1 MLNDDQNKQLGTN
14 VTGIASKV
22 YMTGNLAF
30 GSEEVTPANNTDKFI
45 YDAQVDQQAE
55 YYYLTAYDVLM
66 KFDPSAMRPAT
77 YMVDGVEKP
86 VYKMSQK
93 EVAAN
98 LKDVTHISLSDNGY
112 SEWDT
117 TKQLTKSYELTI
129 LYAAKAND
137 TPVLE
142 DGSEGNGWQY
152 DRWARADGAGLDDS
166 QPLWNREEN
175 TRDNGGT
182 ADMDK
187 YSFNEMKMTV
197 GSDGATK
204 EIKGLVYYDTLTEL
218 EKAGHTCVAVLYQIR
233 NCCVRTGRSVEIGHM
248 MEVTKDVSKIGRS
261 YALTM
266 DVRGWTTYRPFY
278 RSATATGSN
287 PGWTRLMD
295 NGTVLTKR
303 SELLYQGLIEGKG
316 EQANAP
322 VSHPLTSAK
331 NSKINWDIGTPTINR
346 ITNNY
351 QKTQYSNGYEVGG
364 SHSGYLSGNTV
375 LLATQNATVEI
386 ETTDVAEGNR
396 RQTDYQLDEGQ
407 RTVTVQVTPRV
418 TMQSNAKANLEVF
431 DGTTQT
437 DLTLDVKLPQDLT
450 LQEGTL
456 TFDYSNS
463 SYNRGD
469 LTWEAKYQYWDG
481 TTWQDFDFK
490 ANYEKD
496 YVKQLTRLHLTTT
509 ITDVKK
515 VLPVLSF
522 KAGIGYPADPDRDIK
537 GENNQDGAW
546 YKNLRIDAEI
556 HTTYEEEN
564 VNASLG
570 RTDYTEIKVLRNS
583 KTVVNKTAASNLVE
597 IGDVLA
603 YDLTYIKEGGAA
615 SDLELC
621 DLLPYNTEKAKT
633 FHGAY
638 GLKSVTVT
646 VQNADGWNTDGITVK
661 YAGTDS
667 VAYNNKDVLDR
678 AVTMEKASS
687 NGTPLTTT
695 TKNTQDNSVTFTPD
709 TMPIHKA
716 TGTSE
721 LGSLYLQLQN
731 LPNATIK
738 VRVELAVTQTKDG
751 VKALLTDSDNITVQQ
766 SNDTYNNIYFAR
778 AGGKSNALLT
788 SPTASI
794 KVRSRSISGLVW
806 MDQNYDGIYTTKLDD
821 TGKKNVGSDKTLA
834 GITVTLVQT
843 EPNTKDENPVY
854 TDDGGNN
861 YYAVTDTLGNKVQ
874 SVTTKNDGRYTFE
887 NLKQGNYRVLF
898 KDSEKGYMMEDGSKP
913 VLPFGKLSVTKR
925 DDIMG
930 DTSNKTAP
938 QYGTED
944 ANTLQAAMSEEI
956 TLGDAVLTG
965 RDDKTNINAGFYYT
979 ELRLAKVWQNIPDAK
994 KAAEAEVNFTL
1005 AATQDGKKLEEAVYT
1020 LTNNTVSDPAK
1031 AAQDASDLTL
1041 FGKFVGTGVDVTG
1054 DPAERT
1060 VRWQTTQGLPLQA
1073 ENANG
1078 PITYIL
1084 KQDTVRADGDTWI
1097 GNVSFVQQQATE
1109 KVSSGAES
1117 DNSVIATRLVAVNT
1131 ARTYEILIHKLSD
1144 VENKEL
1150 EQAEFTATLQPASP
1164 LGGKVEIKSQQTI
1177 QHTGENEETEEIRYR
1192 LTDLT
1197 AGTYTLA
1204 ETKAPLGYAKDPVKY
1219 KLTITDRDEKGNTLP
1234 TITLEDDKGNRLYTA
1249 VMTPDQEKGDY
1260 SVDVTAGDGR
1270 DTSTASAVMTA
1281 GSCLETMPKTE
1292 QEQSNLPIRTQ
1303 ISMKI
1308 TDSYLFSLPFTG
1320 GSGMNRSLLQGVAVM
1335 ALAAAAFAVT
1345 AIHRKKKNHS

>member
-1 MLNDDQNKQLGTN
+1 
-14 VTGIASKV
+14 
-22 YMTGNLAF
+22 
-30 GSEEVTPANNTDKFI
+30 
-45 YDAQVDQQAE
+45 
-55 YYYLTAYDVLM
+55 
-66 KFDPSAMRPAT
+66 
-77 YMVDGVEKP
+77 
-86 VYKMSQK
+86 
-93 EVAAN
+93 
-98 LKDVTHISLSDNGY
+98 
-112 SEWDT
+112 
-117 TKQLTKSYELTI
+117 
-129 LYAAKAND
+129 
-137 TPVLE
+137 
-142 DGSEGNGWQY
+142 
-152 DRWARADGAGLDDS
+152 
-166 QPLWNREEN
+166 
-175 TRDNGGT
+175 
-182 ADMDK
+182 
-187 YSFNEMKMTV
+187 
-197 GSDGATK
+197 
-204 EIKGLVYYDTLTEL
+204 
-218 EKAGHTCVAVLYQIR
+218 
-233 NCCVRTGRSVEIGHM
+233 M

-303 SELLYQGLIEGKG
+303 SELLYQGLIEGKD
-316 EQANAP
+316 EQAKAP
-322 VSHPLTSAK
+322 VSHTLTSAK

-481 TTWQDFDFK
+481 TTWQEFNFET
-490 ANYEKD
+490 NYEKD
-496 YVKQLTRLHLTTT
+496 YVKRPTLLHLTTT
-509 ITDVKK
+509 ITDVKR

-522 KAGIGYPADPDRDIK
+522 KAGIGYPADPGRDITD
-537 GENNQDGAW
+537 ERNQDGAW

-556 HTTYEEEN
+556 HTTYEEED

-603 YDLTYIKEGGAA
+603 YDLTYIKEDGAT

-646 VQNADGWNTDGITVK
+646 VQNADGSAINWDTDGITVK

-667 VAYNNKDVLDR
+667 VAYTNKGVLDR
-678 AVTMEKASS
+678 AATMEKASS
-687 NGTPLTTT
+687 NGTLLTTT
-695 TKNTQDNSVTFTPD
+695 TKNTQDNSVTFTPN

-716 TGTSE
+716 TGKSE
-721 LGSLYLQLQN
+721 LGSLYLQLRG
-731 LPNATIK
+731 LPNAIVK
-738 VRVELAVTQTKDG
+738 VHVELAVTQTKDD
-751 VKALLTDSDNITVQQ
+751 VNALLTDSDDKTVQQ

-778 AGGKSNALLT
+778 AGGEKNALLT

-806 MDQNYDGIYTTKLDD
+806 MDQNYDGIYTPKLDD

-843 EPNTKDENPVY
+843 EPNTQGENPVY
-854 TDDGGNN
+854 TDGDDNSY

-874 SVTTKNDGRYTFE
+874 PVTTKKDGRYTFE

-898 KDSEKGYMMEDGSKP
+898 KDSEKGYMMEDDSKP

-925 DDIMG
+925 DAMG
-930 DTSNKTAP
+930 DTSNKTDP

-944 ANTLQAAMSEEI
+944 ANTLQAAMSREI

-994 KAAEAEVNFTL
+994 KAAEAKVDFTL
-1005 AATQDGKKLEEAVYT
+1005 AATQGKEKLEEAVYT
-1020 LTNNTVSDPAK
+1020 LSNTAVSKPAK
-1031 AAQDASDLTL
+1031 ADENAENLAL
-1041 FGKFVGTGVDVTG
+1041 FGTFVGDKVDVTG
-1054 DPAERT
+1054 DSAERT
-1060 VRWQTTQGLPLQA
+1060 VRWQTMQGLPLQA
-1073 ENANG
+1073 ENAKG
-1078 PITYIL
+1078 PITYTL

-1097 GNVSFVQQQATE
+1097 GNVSFVQRQDTE

-1131 ARTYEILIHKLSD
+1131 ARIYEILIHKRSD

-1164 LGGKVEIKSQQTI
+1164 LEKLLGGKVEIKSKQTI
-1177 QHTGENEETEEIRYR
+1177 QRTGENEETEEIRYR

-1219 KLTITDRDEKGNTLP
+1219 KLTITDRNENCNTLP
-1234 TITLEDDKGNRLYTA
+1234 TITLEDDKGNLLYTA
-1249 VMTPDQEKGDY
+1249 KMTPDQEKGDY
-1260 SVDVTAGDGR
+1260 SVDVTVGDGR

-1281 GSCLETMPKTE
+1281 GSCLETTE
-1292 QEQSNLPIRTQ
+1292 QEQANLPIRTQ

>member
-1 MLNDDQNKQLGTN
+1 
-14 VTGIASKV
+14 
-22 YMTGNLAF
+22 
-30 GSEEVTPANNTDKFI
+30 
-45 YDAQVDQQAE
+45 
-55 YYYLTAYDVLM
+55 
-66 KFDPSAMRPAT
+66 
-77 YMVDGVEKP
+77 
-86 VYKMSQK
+86 
-93 EVAAN
+93 
-98 LKDVTHISLSDNGY
+98 
-112 SEWDT
+112 
-117 TKQLTKSYELTI
+117 
-129 LYAAKAND
+129 
-137 TPVLE
+137 
-142 DGSEGNGWQY
+142 
-152 DRWARADGAGLDDS
+152 
-166 QPLWNREEN
+166 
-175 TRDNGGT
+175 
-182 ADMDK
+182 
-187 YSFNEMKMTV
+187 
-197 GSDGATK
+197 
-204 EIKGLVYYDTLTEL
+204 
-218 EKAGHTCVAVLYQIR
+218 
-233 NCCVRTGRSVEIGHM
+233 M

-303 SELLYQGLIEGKG
+303 SELLYQGLIEGKD
-316 EQANAP
+316 EQAKAP
-322 VSHPLTSAK
+322 VSHTLTSAK

-481 TTWQDFDFK
+481 TTWQEFNFET
-490 ANYEKD
+490 NYEKD
-496 YVKQLTRLHLTTT
+496 YVKRPTLLHLTTT
-509 ITDVKK
+509 ITDVKR

-522 KAGIGYPADPDRDIK
+522 KAGIGYPADPGRDITD
-537 GENNQDGAW
+537 ERNQDGAW

-556 HTTYEEEN
+556 HTTYEEED

-603 YDLTYIKEGGAA
+603 YDLTYIKEDGAT

-646 VQNADGWNTDGITVK
+646 VQNADGSAINWDTDGITVK

-667 VAYNNKDVLDR
+667 VAYTNKGVLDR
-678 AVTMEKASS
+678 AATMEKASS
-687 NGTPLTTT
+687 NGTLLTTT
-695 TKNTQDNSVTFTPD
+695 TKNTQDNSVTFTPN

-716 TGTSE
+716 TGKSE
-721 LGSLYLQLQN
+721 LGSLYLQLRG
-731 LPNATIK
+731 LPNAIVK
-738 VRVELAVTQTKDG
+738 VHVELAVTQTKDD
-751 VKALLTDSDNITVQQ
+751 VNALLTDSDDKTVQQ

-778 AGGKSNALLT
+778 AGGEKNALLT

-843 EPNTKDENPVY
+843 EPNTQGENPVY
-854 TDDGGNN
+854 TDGDDNSY

-874 SVTTKNDGRYTFE
+874 PVTTKKDGRYTFE

-898 KDSEKGYMMEDGSKP
+898 KDSEKGYMMEDDSKP

-925 DDIMG
+925 DAMG
-930 DTSNKTAP
+930 DTSNKTDP

-944 ANTLQAAMSEEI
+944 ANTLQAAMSREI

-994 KAAEAEVNFTL
+994 KAAEAKVDFTL
-1005 AATQDGKKLEEAVYT
+1005 AATQGKEKLEEAVYT
-1020 LTNNTVSDPAK
+1020 LSNTAVSKPAK
-1031 AAQDASDLTL
+1031 ADENAENLAL
-1041 FGKFVGTGVDVTG
+1041 FGTFVGDKVDVTG
-1054 DPAERT
+1054 DSAERT
-1060 VRWQTTQGLPLQA
+1060 VRWQTMQGLPLQA
-1073 ENANG
+1073 ENAKG
-1078 PITYIL
+1078 PITYTL

-1097 GNVSFVQQQATE
+1097 GNVSFVQRQDTE

-1131 ARTYEILIHKLSD
+1131 ARIYEILIHKRSD

-1164 LGGKVEIKSQQTI
+1164 LEKLLGGKVEIKSKQTI
-1177 QHTGENEETEEIRYR
+1177 QRTGENEETEEIRYR

-1219 KLTITDRDEKGNTLP
+1219 KLTITDRNENCNTLP
-1234 TITLEDDKGNRLYTA
+1234 TITLEDDKGNLLYTA
-1249 VMTPDQEKGDY
+1249 KMTPDQEKGDY
-1260 SVDVTAGDGR
+1260 SVDVTVGDGR

-1281 GSCLETMPKTE
+1281 GSCLETTE

>member
-1 MLNDDQNKQLGTN
+1 M
-14 VTGIASKV
+14 
-22 YMTGNLAF
+22 
-30 GSEEVTPANNTDKFI
+30 
-45 YDAQVDQQAE
+45 
-55 YYYLTAYDVLM
+55 
-66 KFDPSAMRPAT
+66 
-77 YMVDGVEKP
+77 
-86 VYKMSQK
+86 
-93 EVAAN
+93 
-98 LKDVTHISLSDNGY
+98 
-112 SEWDT
+112 
-117 TKQLTKSYELTI
+117 
-129 LYAAKAND
+129 
-137 TPVLE
+137 
-142 DGSEGNGWQY
+142 
-152 DRWARADGAGLDDS
+152 
-166 QPLWNREEN
+166 
-175 TRDNGGT
+175 
-182 ADMDK
+182 
-187 YSFNEMKMTV
+187 
-197 GSDGATK
+197 
-204 EIKGLVYYDTLTEL
+204 
-218 EKAGHTCVAVLYQIR
+218 
-233 NCCVRTGRSVEIGHM
+233 
-248 MEVTKDVSKIGRS
+248 
-261 YALTM
+261 
-266 DVRGWTTYRPFY
+266 
-278 RSATATGSN
+278 
-287 PGWTRLMD
+287 
-295 NGTVLTKR
+295 
-303 SELLYQGLIEGKG
+303 
-316 EQANAP
+316 
-322 VSHPLTSAK
+322 
-331 NSKINWDIGTPTINR
+331 
-346 ITNNY
+346 
-351 QKTQYSNGYEVGG
+351 
-364 SHSGYLSGNTV
+364 
-375 LLATQNATVEI
+375 
-386 ETTDVAEGNR
+386 
-396 RQTDYQLDEGQ
+396 
-407 RTVTVQVTPRV
+407 
-418 TMQSNAKANLEVF
+418 
-431 DGTTQT
+431 
-437 DLTLDVKLPQDLT
+437 
-450 LQEGTL
+450 
-456 TFDYSNS
+456 
-463 SYNRGD
+463 
-469 LTWEAKYQYWDG
+469 
-481 TTWQDFDFK
+481 
-490 ANYEKD
+490 
-496 YVKQLTRLHLTTT
+496 
-509 ITDVKK
+509 
-515 VLPVLSF
+515 
-522 KAGIGYPADPDRDIK
+522 
-537 GENNQDGAW
+537 
-546 YKNLRIDAEI
+546 
-556 HTTYEEEN
+556 
-564 VNASLG
+564 
-570 RTDYTEIKVLRNS
+570 RNS

-603 YDLTYIKEGGAA
+603 YDLTYIKEDGAT

-646 VQNADGWNTDGITVK
+646 VQNADGTAINLGTDDITVK

-667 VAYNNKDVLDR
+667 VAYTNKGVLDR
-678 AVTMEKASS
+678 VATMQKAGSK
-687 NGTPLTTT
+687 GTPLTTT
-695 TKNTQDNSVTFTPD
+695 TKNTKDNSVTFTPD
-709 TMPIHKA
+709 TMPIHRA
-716 TGTSE
+716 TGKSE

-731 LPNATIK
+731 LPNAIVK
-738 VRVELAVTQTKDG
+738 VHVELAVTQTKDG
-751 VKALLTDSDNITVQQ
+751 VNALLTDNDNTEQQ

-778 AGGKSNALLT
+778 AGGENNALLT

-834 GITVTLVQT
+834 GIIVTLVQT
-843 EPNTKDENPVY
+843 KPNTKDENPVY
-854 TDDGGNN
+854 TDDAGNN

-874 SVTTKNDGRYTFE
+874 PVTTKKDGRYTFE
-887 NLKQGNYRVLF
+887 NLKQGEYRVLF
-898 KDSEKGYMMEDGSKP
+898 TDSKDGYKMEDDSKP

-925 DDIMG
+925 DAMG

-938 QYGTED
+938 QYRTED

-956 TLGDAVLTG
+956 TQGDAVLTG

-1005 AATQDGKKLEEAVYT
+1005 AATQGEEKLEEAVYT
-1020 LTNNTVSDPAK
+1020 LTNKTVSDPAK

-1041 FGKFVGTGVDVTG
+1041 FGKFVGTGVDFT
-1054 DPAERT
+1054 DDSAERT

-1078 PITYIL
+1078 PITYTL

-1097 GNVSFVQQQATE
+1097 GNVSFVQKQDTE

-1164 LGGKVEIKSQQTI
+1164 LEKLLGGKVEIKSQQTI
-1177 QHTGENEETEEIRYR
+1177 QRTGENKETEEIRYR

-1234 TITLEDDKGNRLYTA
+1234 IITLEDDKGNLLYTA
-1249 VMTPDQEKGDY
+1249 KMTPDQEKGDY

-1281 GSCLETMPKTE
+1281 GSCLETTE

-1303 ISMKI
+1303 ISMEI

>member
-1 MLNDDQNKQLGTN
+1 
-14 VTGIASKV
+14 
-22 YMTGNLAF
+22 
-30 GSEEVTPANNTDKFI
+30 
-45 YDAQVDQQAE
+45 
-55 YYYLTAYDVLM
+55 
-66 KFDPSAMRPAT
+66 
-77 YMVDGVEKP
+77 
-86 VYKMSQK
+86 
-93 EVAAN
+93 
-98 LKDVTHISLSDNGY
+98 
-112 SEWDT
+112 
-117 TKQLTKSYELTI
+117 
-129 LYAAKAND
+129 
-137 TPVLE
+137 
-142 DGSEGNGWQY
+142 
-152 DRWARADGAGLDDS
+152 
-166 QPLWNREEN
+166 
-175 TRDNGGT
+175 
-182 ADMDK
+182 
-187 YSFNEMKMTV
+187 
-197 GSDGATK
+197 
-204 EIKGLVYYDTLTEL
+204 
-218 EKAGHTCVAVLYQIR
+218 
-233 NCCVRTGRSVEIGHM
+233 
-248 MEVTKDVSKIGRS
+248 
-261 YALTM
+261 
-266 DVRGWTTYRPFY
+266 
-278 RSATATGSN
+278 
-287 PGWTRLMD
+287 MD

-316 EQANAP
+316 EQAKAP
-322 VSHPLTSAK
+322 VSHTLTSAK
-331 NSKINWDIGTPTINR
+331 NSKINWDIGTPTISR

-481 TTWQDFDFK
+481 TTWQNFDFER
-490 ANYEKD
+490 NYEKD
-496 YVKQLTRLHLTTT
+496 YVKRLTRLHLTTT

-522 KAGIGYPADPDRDIK
+522 KAGIGYPADPGRDIT
-537 GENNQDGAW
+537 GDDITGDSDQDGAW

-603 YDLTYIKEGGAA
+603 YDLTYVKEGGVP

-646 VQNADGWNTDGITVK
+646 VQNADSWNTDGITVK
-661 YAGTDS
+661 YAGTES
-667 VAYNNKDVLDR
+667 VAYNSKGVLNR
-678 AVTMEKASS
+678 AATMKNAESGMS
-687 NGTPLTTT
+687 LTTT
-695 TKNTQDNSVTFTPD
+695 TKNTQDNSVTFTPA

-716 TGTSE
+716 TGKSE

-738 VRVELAVTQTKDG
+738 VRVELAVTQTKDS
-751 VKALLTDSDNITVQQ
+751 VNALLTDMDDKTVQQ

-778 AGGKSNALLT
+778 AGGESNALLT

-806 MDQNYDGIYTTKLDD
+806 MDQNHDGIYTTKLDD

-834 GITVTLVQT
+834 DITVTLVQT
-843 EPNTKDENPVY
+843 EPNTKDEEPVC

-1164 LGGKVEIKSQQTI
+1164 LEKLLGSKVEIKSQQTI
-1177 QHTGENEETEEIRYR
+1177 QRTGENEETEEIRYR

-1219 KLTITDRDEKGNTLP
+1219 KLTITDRDENGNTLP
-1234 TITLEDDKGNRLYTA
+1234 TITLKDDKGNLLYTA
-1249 VMTPDQEKGDY
+1249 KMTKAAEGEELY
-1260 SVDVTAGDGR
+1260 TITVEEGETREG
-1270 DTSTASAVMTA
+1270 STASAVMTA

-1303 ISMKI
+1303 ISMEI

>member
-1 MLNDDQNKQLGTN
+1 M
-14 VTGIASKV
+14 
-22 YMTGNLAF
+22 
-30 GSEEVTPANNTDKFI
+30 
-45 YDAQVDQQAE
+45 
-55 YYYLTAYDVLM
+55 
-66 KFDPSAMRPAT
+66 
-77 YMVDGVEKP
+77 
-86 VYKMSQK
+86 
-93 EVAAN
+93 
-98 LKDVTHISLSDNGY
+98 
-112 SEWDT
+112 
-117 TKQLTKSYELTI
+117 
-129 LYAAKAND
+129 
-137 TPVLE
+137 
-142 DGSEGNGWQY
+142 
-152 DRWARADGAGLDDS
+152 
-166 QPLWNREEN
+166 
-175 TRDNGGT
+175 
-182 ADMDK
+182 
-187 YSFNEMKMTV
+187 
-197 GSDGATK
+197 
-204 EIKGLVYYDTLTEL
+204 
-218 EKAGHTCVAVLYQIR
+218 
-233 NCCVRTGRSVEIGHM
+233 
-248 MEVTKDVSKIGRS
+248 
-261 YALTM
+261 
-266 DVRGWTTYRPFY
+266 
-278 RSATATGSN
+278 
-287 PGWTRLMD
+287 
-295 NGTVLTKR
+295 
-303 SELLYQGLIEGKG
+303 
-316 EQANAP
+316 
-322 VSHPLTSAK
+322 
-331 NSKINWDIGTPTINR
+331 
-346 ITNNY
+346 
-351 QKTQYSNGYEVGG
+351 
-364 SHSGYLSGNTV
+364 
-375 LLATQNATVEI
+375 
-386 ETTDVAEGNR
+386 
-396 RQTDYQLDEGQ
+396 
-407 RTVTVQVTPRV
+407 
-418 TMQSNAKANLEVF
+418 
-431 DGTTQT
+431 
-437 DLTLDVKLPQDLT
+437 
-450 LQEGTL
+450 
-456 TFDYSNS
+456 
-463 SYNRGD
+463 
-469 LTWEAKYQYWDG
+469 
-481 TTWQDFDFK
+481 
-490 ANYEKD
+490 
-496 YVKQLTRLHLTTT
+496 
-509 ITDVKK
+509 
-515 VLPVLSF
+515 PVLSF
-522 KAGIGYPADPDRDIK
+522 KAGIGYPADPGRDIT
-537 GENNQDGAW
+537 GENDQDGAW
-546 YKNLRIDAEI
+546 YNNLRIDAEI
-556 HTTYEEEN
+556 HTTYEEED

-603 YDLTYIKEGGAA
+603 YDLTYINEGGAN

-646 VQNADGWNTDGITVK
+646 VQQANGSDIVWNTDGITVK

-687 NGTPLTTT
+687 NGTPLTAT
-695 TKNTQDNSVTFTPD
+695 TKNTQDNSVTFTPA

-721 LGSLYLQLQN
+721 LGSLYLQLKG
-731 LPNATIK
+731 LPNAIVK

-751 VKALLTDSDNITVQQ
+751 VNALLTDSDNITVQQ

-778 AGGKSNALLT
+778 AGGEKNALLT

-843 EPNTKDENPVY
+843 KPNTQGENSVY
-854 TDDGGNN
+854 TDGNDN
-861 YYAVTDTLGNKVQ
+861 SYYAVMDTLGNKVQ
-874 SVTTKNDGRYTFE
+874 PVTTTSDGHYTFE

-898 KDSEKGYMMEDGSKP
+898 KDSENGYMMEDDSKP
-913 VLPFGKLSVTKR
+913 VLPFGKLSVTKH
-925 DDIMG
+925 DAMG

-938 QYGTED
+938 WYGTED
-944 ANTLQAAMSEEI
+944 TNTLQAAMSEEI

-994 KAAEAEVNFTL
+994 KAAEAKVDFTL
-1005 AATQDGKKLEEAVYT
+1005 AATQGKNELEEAVYT
-1020 LTNNTVSDPAK
+1020 LTNKTVSDPAK

-1041 FGKFVGTGVDVTG
+1041 FGKFVGTGVDFT
-1054 DPAERT
+1054 DDSAERT

-1078 PITYIL
+1078 PITYTL
-1084 KQDTVRADGDTWI
+1084 KPDTVRAGGDTWI
-1097 GNVSFVQQQATE
+1097 GNVSFVQRQDTE

-1150 EQAEFTATLQPASP
+1150 EQAEFTATLQPVSP
-1164 LGGKVEIKSQQTI
+1164 LEKLLGGKVEIKSQQTI
-1177 QHTGENEETEEIRYR
+1177 QRTGENEETEEIRYR

-1219 KLTITDRDEKGNTLP
+1219 KLTITDRDENGNTLP
-1234 TITLEDDKGNRLYTA
+1234 IITLEDDKGNLLYTA
-1249 VMTPDQEKGDY
+1249 KMTEAAEGDEPY
-1260 SVDVTAGDGR
+1260 TVTVEEGEMRQD
-1270 DTSTASAVMTA
+1270 SSASAVMTA

-1303 ISMKI
+1303 ISMEI

>member
-1 MLNDDQNKQLGTN
+1 
-14 VTGIASKV
+14 
-22 YMTGNLAF
+22 
-30 GSEEVTPANNTDKFI
+30 
-45 YDAQVDQQAE
+45 
-55 YYYLTAYDVLM
+55 
-66 KFDPSAMRPAT
+66 
-77 YMVDGVEKP
+77 
-86 VYKMSQK
+86 
-93 EVAAN
+93 
-98 LKDVTHISLSDNGY
+98 
-112 SEWDT
+112 
-117 TKQLTKSYELTI
+117 
-129 LYAAKAND
+129 
-137 TPVLE
+137 
-142 DGSEGNGWQY
+142 
-152 DRWARADGAGLDDS
+152 
-166 QPLWNREEN
+166 
-175 TRDNGGT
+175 
-182 ADMDK
+182 
-187 YSFNEMKMTV
+187 
-197 GSDGATK
+197 
-204 EIKGLVYYDTLTEL
+204 
-218 EKAGHTCVAVLYQIR
+218 
-233 NCCVRTGRSVEIGHM
+233 M

-303 SELLYQGLIEGKG
+303 SELLYQGLIEGKD
-316 EQANAP
+316 EQAKAP
-322 VSHPLTSAK
+322 VSHTLTSAK

-481 TTWQDFDFK
+481 TTWQEFNFET
-490 ANYEKD
+490 NYEKD
-496 YVKQLTRLHLTTT
+496 YVKRPTLLHLTTT

-522 KAGIGYPADPDRDIK
+522 KAGIGYPADPGRDITD
-537 GENNQDGAW
+537 ERNQDGAW

-556 HTTYEEEN
+556 HTTYEEED

-603 YDLTYIKEGGAA
+603 YDLTYIKEDGAT

-646 VQNADGWNTDGITVK
+646 VQNADGSAINWDTDGITVK

-667 VAYNNKDVLDR
+667 VAYTNKGVLDR
-678 AVTMEKASS
+678 AATMEKASS
-687 NGTPLTTT
+687 NGTLLTTT
-695 TKNTQDNSVTFTPD
+695 TKNTQDNSVTFTPN

-716 TGTSE
+716 TGKSE
-721 LGSLYLQLQN
+721 LGSLYLQLRG
-731 LPNATIK
+731 LPNAIVK
-738 VRVELAVTQTKDG
+738 VHVELAVTQTKDD
-751 VKALLTDSDNITVQQ
+751 VNALLTDSDDKTVQQ

-778 AGGKSNALLT
+778 AGGEKNALLT

-843 EPNTKDENPVY
+843 EPNTQGENPVY
-854 TDDGGNN
+854 TDGDDNSY

-874 SVTTKNDGRYTFE
+874 PVTTKKDGRYTFE

-898 KDSEKGYMMEDGSKP
+898 KDSEKGYMMEDDSKP

-925 DDIMG
+925 DAMG
-930 DTSNKTAP
+930 DTSNKTDP

-944 ANTLQAAMSEEI
+944 ANTLQAAMSREI

-994 KAAEAEVNFTL
+994 KAAEAKVDFTL
-1005 AATQDGKKLEEAVYT
+1005 AATQGKEKLEEAVYT
-1020 LTNNTVSDPAK
+1020 LSNTAVSKPAK
-1031 AAQDASDLTL
+1031 ADENAENLAL
-1041 FGKFVGTGVDVTG
+1041 FGTFVGDKVDVTG
-1054 DPAERT
+1054 DSAERT
-1060 VRWQTTQGLPLQA
+1060 VRWQTMQGLPLQA
-1073 ENANG
+1073 ENAKG
-1078 PITYIL
+1078 PITYTL

-1097 GNVSFVQQQATE
+1097 GNVSFVQRQDTE

-1131 ARTYEILIHKLSD
+1131 ARIYEILIHKRSD

-1164 LGGKVEIKSQQTI
+1164 LEKLLGGKVEIKSKQTI
-1177 QHTGENEETEEIRYR
+1177 QRTGENEETEEIRYR

-1219 KLTITDRDEKGNTLP
+1219 KLTITDRNENCNTLP
-1234 TITLEDDKGNRLYTA
+1234 TITLEDDKGNLLYTA
-1249 VMTPDQEKGDY
+1249 KMTPDQEKGDY
-1260 SVDVTAGDGR
+1260 SVDVTVGDGR

-1281 GSCLETMPKTE
+1281 GSCLETTE